1 MKNLEEIWAKRFRQ
15 YLKELFKYLRFVFAT
30 SYIAIIIAGSFAVAY
45 YMKWLQVV
53 PHDFPSELL
62 VSNVCGILLSFSSPT
77 TLIREPDQVYF
88 LQLESGMGSYFKKA
102 LIWTY
107 WSQIFGVLVIYIA
120 AIPLLLSV
128 ESPSLWKI
136 SLGFCTILILKYL
149 NVQIEF
155 SNHRKQ
161 QGRYHFFN
169 RLLRLCISIIV
180 LKLAIEG
187 EIILFFVIIVILLAY
202 EKQDRKK
209 AILEPIPYDYFS
221 KIESAR
227 MARFYRFVSYFT
239 DVPFLKENISRR
251 AWLDFATKLI
261 HYDQKNTSLYLI
273 VRTFM
278 RTDESIYL
286 WLRLTIISAFIVAFV
301 NVPFVVW
308 VIVSALSFAT
318 TYQIKHMFISPRGV
332 RMNAFYPI
340 PVTNQQIAVNK
351 LLRTL
356 MLLQSS
362 IVLLSS
368 FVQTVSFISFILI
381 LIIGEMTIRF
391 TGTK

>member
-1 MKNLEEIWAKRFRQ
+1 MKNLEGIWGKRFQQ

-30 SYIAIIIAGSFAVAY
+30 SYIALIIAGSFAVGY

-53 PHDFPSELL
+53 PYEFPSEWL
-62 VSNVCGILLSFSSPT
+62 VSTICGILLSFSSPT
-77 TLIREPDQVYF
+77 TLIREPDQVFF
-88 LQLESGMGSYFKKA
+88 LQLESGMGSYFRKA

-107 WSQIFGVLVIYIA
+107 WSQIFSVLVIYCA
-120 AIPLLLSV
+120 AIPLLLKV

-136 SLGFCTILILKYL
+136 SMGLCAILILKYL

-155 SNHRKQ
+155 SNHRKK
-161 QGRYHFFN
+161 QGKHHFID
-169 RLLRLCISIIV
+169 RLLQLSLSIMV

-187 EIILFFVIIVILLAY
+187 EIILFSIIIVILLVY
-202 EKQDRKK
+202 EKQYRKK

-251 AWLDFATKLI
+251 VWLDFATKLI
-261 HYDQKNTSLYLI
+261 RYDQKNTSLYLI

-301 NVPFVVW
+301 KVPFVVSM
-308 VIVSALSFAT
+308 IVSALSFAT
-318 TYQIKHMFISPRGV
+318 IYQIKHMFISPMGV

-340 PVTNQQIAVNK
+340 PVSNQQIAVNR
-351 LLRTL
+351 LLRAL
-356 MLLQSS
+356 MLLQGS
-362 IVLLSS
+362 IVLISS
-368 FVQTVSFISFILI
+368 FVQSASFISFVLI
-381 LIIGEMTIRF
+381 IVIGEMTIRF

>member
-1 MKNLEEIWAKRFRQ
+1 MKNLEEIWAKRFQQ

-53 PHDFPSELL
+53 PHDFPSEWI
-62 VSNVCGILLSFSSPT
+62 VSIVCGILLSISSPT

-88 LQLESGMGSYFKKA
+88 LQLESKMDSYFRKA
-102 LIWTY
+102 LKWTY
-107 WSQIFGVLVIYIA
+107 WTQIFPVLVIYSA
-120 AIPLLLSV
+120 AIPLLLKV
-128 ESPSLWKI
+128 ESPTLWKI
-136 SLGFCTILILKYL
+136 SLGLCAILILKYI

-155 SNHRKQ
+155 SNHRKK
-161 QGRYHFFN
+161 QGRHHFIN
-169 RLLRLCISIIV
+169 RLLRMSLSIII

-187 EIILFFVIIVILLAY
+187 EIIFFFIFIVILVVY
-202 EKQDRKK
+202 EKQDRKN
-209 AILEPIPYDYFS
+209 AIFEPIPFDYFS

-227 MARFYRFVSYFT
+227 MARFYRFVNYFT

-261 HYDQKNTSLYLI
+261 RYDQKNTSLYLI

-278 RTDESIYL
+278 RTDESVYL

-301 NVPFVVW
+301 NVPVVVW
-308 VIVSALSFAT
+308 MIVSALSFAT
-318 TYQIKHMFISPRGV
+318 IYQIKHMFISPKGV

-340 PVTNQQIAVNK
+340 PVSNQQIAVNK
-351 LLRTL
+351 LLRAL

-368 FVQTVSFISFILI
+368 FVQSVSFISFILI
-381 LIIGEMTIRF
+381 LIIGQMTIRF

>member
-1 MKNLEEIWAKRFRQ
+1 MKNLEEIWTKRFQQ

-53 PHDFPSELL
+53 PHDFPSEWL
-62 VSNVCGILLSFSSPT
+62 VSIVCGILLSFSSPT
-77 TLIREPDQVYF
+77 TLIREPDQIYF
-88 LQLESGMGSYFKKA
+88 LQLESRMDSYFRKA
-102 LIWTY
+102 LKWTY
-107 WSQIFGVLVIYIA
+107 WSQIFPVLVIYSA
-120 AIPLLLSV
+120 TIPLLLKV

-136 SLGFCTILILKYL
+136 SLGLCAILILKYI

-155 SNHRKQ
+155 SNHRKK
-161 QGRYHFFN
+161 QGRHHFIN
-169 RLLRLCISIIV
+169 RLLRMSLSIII

-187 EIILFFVIIVILLAY
+187 EIIFFFIFIVILVVY
-202 EKQDRKK
+202 EKQDRKN
-209 AILEPIPYDYFS
+209 AIFEPIPFDYFS

-261 HYDQKNTSLYLI
+261 RYDQKNTSLYLI

-278 RTDESIYL
+278 RTDESVYL

-301 NVPFVVW
+301 NVPVVVW
-308 VIVSALSFAT
+308 MIVSALSFAT
-318 TYQIKHMFISPRGV
+318 IYQIKHMFISPKGV

-340 PVTNQQIAVNK
+340 PVSNQQIAVNK
-351 LLRTL
+351 LLRAL

-368 FVQTVSFISFILI
+368 FVQSVSFISFILI
-381 LIIGEMTIRF
+381 LIIGQMTIRF

>member
-1 MKNLEEIWAKRFRQ
+1 MKNLEEIRAKRFQQ

-45 YMKWLQVV
+45 YMKWLKVV
-53 PHDFPSELL
+53 PHDFPSEWL
-62 VSNVCGILLSFSSPT
+62 VSIVCGILMSISSPT

-88 LQLESGMGSYFKKA
+88 LQLESKMDNYFRKA
-102 LIWTY
+102 LNWTY
-107 WSQIFGVLVIYIA
+107 WSQIFPVIVIYSA
-120 AIPLLLSV
+120 AIPLLLKV
-128 ESPSLWKI
+128 ESPTLWKI
-136 SLGFCTILILKYL
+136 SLGLFAILILKFF

-155 SNHRKQ
+155 SNHRKK
-161 QGRYHFFN
+161 QGRHHFIN
-169 RLLRLCISIIV
+169 RLLRMSLSIII

-187 EIILFFVIIVILLAY
+187 EIIFFFIFIVILVVY

-209 AILEPIPYDYFS
+209 AILEPIPFDYFS

-251 AWLDFATKLI
+251 AWLDFATNLI
-261 HYDQKNTSLYLI
+261 RYDQKNTSLYLI

-278 RTDESIYL
+278 RTDESVYL

-301 NVPFVVW
+301 NVPVVVW
-308 VIVSALSFAT
+308 MIVSALSFAT
-318 TYQIKHMFISPRGV
+318 IYQIKHMFISPKGV

-340 PVTNQQIAVNK
+340 PVSNQQIAVNK
-351 LLRTL
+351 LLRAL
-356 MLLQSS
+356 MLLQGS

-381 LIIGEMTIRF
+381 LIIGQMTIRF

>member
-1 MKNLEEIWAKRFRQ
+1 MKNLEEIWAKRFQQ
-15 YLKELFKYLRFVFAT
+15 YLKELFKYLRFVLAT

-53 PHDFPSELL
+53 PHDFPSEWL
-62 VSNVCGILLSFSSPT
+62 VSIVCGILLSISSPT

-88 LQLESGMGSYFKKA
+88 LQLESRMDSYFRKA
-102 LIWTY
+102 LKWTY
-107 WSQIFGVLVIYIA
+107 WSQIFPVLVLYSA
-120 AIPLLLSV
+120 AIPLLLKV
-128 ESPSLWKI
+128 ESPTLWKI
-136 SLGFCTILILKYL
+136 SLGLCAILILKYI

-155 SNHRKQ
+155 SNHRKK
-161 QGRYHFFN
+161 QGRHHFIN
-169 RLLRLCISIIV
+169 RLLRMSLSIII

-187 EIILFFVIIVILLAY
+187 EIIFFFIFIVILVVY

-209 AILEPIPYDYFS
+209 AIFEPIPFDYFS

-261 HYDQKNTSLYLI
+261 RYDQKNTSLYLI

-278 RTDESIYL
+278 RTDESVYL

-301 NVPFVVW
+301 NVPVVVW
-308 VIVSALSFAT
+308 MIVSALSFAT
-318 TYQIKHMFISPRGV
+318 IYQIKHMFISPKGV

-340 PVTNQQIAVNK
+340 PVSNQQIAVNK
-351 LLRTL
+351 LLRSL

-368 FVQTVSFISFILI
+368 FVQSVSFISFILI
-381 LIIGEMTIRF
+381 LIIGQMTIRF

>member
-1 MKNLEEIWAKRFRQ
+1 MKNLEEIWTKRFQQ

-53 PHDFPSELL
+53 PHDFPSEWL
-62 VSNVCGILLSFSSPT
+62 VSIVCGILLSFSSPT
-77 TLIREPDQVYF
+77 TLIREPDQIYF
-88 LQLESGMGSYFKKA
+88 LQLESRMDSYFRKA
-102 LIWTY
+102 LKWTY
-107 WSQIFGVLVIYIA
+107 WSQIFPVLVIYSA
-120 AIPLLLSV
+120 TIPLLLKV

-136 SLGFCTILILKYL
+136 SLGLCAILIVKYI

-155 SNHRKQ
+155 SNHRKK
-161 QGRYHFFN
+161 QGRHHFIN
-169 RLLRLCISIIV
+169 RLLRMSLSIII

-187 EIILFFVIIVILLAY
+187 EIIFFFIFIVILVVY
-202 EKQDRKK
+202 EKQDRKN
-209 AILEPIPYDYFS
+209 AIFEPIPFDYFS

-261 HYDQKNTSLYLI
+261 RYDQKNTSLYLI

-278 RTDESIYL
+278 RTDESVYL

-301 NVPFVVW
+301 NVPVVVW
-308 VIVSALSFAT
+308 MIVSALSFAT
-318 TYQIKHMFISPRGV
+318 IYQIKHMFISPKGV

-340 PVTNQQIAVNK
+340 PVSNQQIAVNK
-351 LLRTL
+351 LLRAL

-368 FVQTVSFISFILI
+368 FVQSVSFISFILI
-381 LIIGEMTIRF
+381 LIIGQMTIRF

>member
-1 MKNLEEIWAKRFRQ
+1 M
-15 YLKELFKYLRFVFAT
+15 
-30 SYIAIIIAGSFAVAY
+30 
-45 YMKWLQVV
+45 
-53 PHDFPSELL
+53 
-62 VSNVCGILLSFSSPT
+62 
-77 TLIREPDQVYF
+77 
-88 LQLESGMGSYFKKA
+88 
-102 LIWTY
+102 
-107 WSQIFGVLVIYIA
+107 
-120 AIPLLLSV
+120 
-128 ESPSLWKI
+128 
-136 SLGFCTILILKYL
+136 
-149 NVQIEF
+149 
-155 SNHRKQ
+155 
-161 QGRYHFFN
+161 
-169 RLLRLCISIIV
+169 
-180 LKLAIEG
+180 KLAIEG

>member
-1 MKNLEEIWAKRFRQ
+1 MKNLEEIWTKRFQQ

-53 PHDFPSELL
+53 PHDFPSEWL
-62 VSNVCGILLSFSSPT
+62 VSIVCGILLSFSSPT
-77 TLIREPDQVYF
+77 TLIREPDQIYF
-88 LQLESGMGSYFKKA
+88 LQLESRMDSYFRKA
-102 LIWTY
+102 LKWTY
-107 WSQIFGVLVIYIA
+107 WSQIFPVLVIYSA
-120 AIPLLLSV
+120 TIPLLLKV

-136 SLGFCTILILKYL
+136 SLGLCAILILKYI

-155 SNHRKQ
+155 SNHRKK
-161 QGRYHFFN
+161 QGRHHFIN
-169 RLLRLCISIIV
+169 RLLRMSLSIII

-187 EIILFFVIIVILLAY
+187 EIIFFFIFIVILVVY
-202 EKQDRKK
+202 EKQDRKN
-209 AILEPIPYDYFS
+209 AIFEPIPFDYFS

-261 HYDQKNTSLYLI
+261 RYDQKNTSLYLI

-278 RTDESIYL
+278 RTDESVYL

-301 NVPFVVW
+301 NVPVVVW
-308 VIVSALSFAT
+308 MIVSALSFAT
-318 TYQIKHMFISPRGV
+318 IYQIKHMFISPKGV

-340 PVTNQQIAVNK
+340 PVSNQQIAVNK
-351 LLRTL
+351 LLRAL

-368 FVQTVSFISFILI
+368 FVQSVSFVSFILI
-381 LIIGEMTIRF
+381 LIIGQMTIRF